1 MLAQSAPESRFS
13 SRKAPGMEGIMFND
27 NLTHLRKM
35 KKMTQ
40 EGVAEKL
47 GVTRQAVAKWESG
60 ETLPD
65 LEKCRLLAELFGV
78 SLDDLA
84 NYKPEENMGLS
95 LPPKGKHLFGVVT
108 VGEKGQ
114 IVIPAKARKVF
125 DISAGDRL
133 VILGDEEQ
141 GLAIIKSERFLEL
154 AEVAKELLK

>member
-1 MLAQSAPESRFS
+1 
-13 SRKAPGMEGIMFND
+13 MFKD
-27 NLTHLRKM
+27 NLIQLRKM

-40 EGVAEKL
+40 EGIAEKV
-47 GVTRQAVAKWESG
+47 GVTRQAVAKWEAG
-60 ETLPD
+60 ETVPD

-84 NYKPEENMGLS
+84 NYEQEENMGLS

>member
-1 MLAQSAPESRFS
+1 
-13 SRKAPGMEGIMFND
+13 MFKD

-40 EGVAEKL
+40 EGIAEKV

-84 NYKPEENMGLS
+84 NYEPEENMGLS

-154 AEVAKELLK
+154 AEVAKELFK

>member
-1 MLAQSAPESRFS
+1 
-13 SRKAPGMEGIMFND
+13 MFKD

-40 EGVAEKL
+40 EGIAEKV

-60 ETLPD
+60 ETVPD

-84 NYKPEENMGLS
+84 NYEPEENMGLS